1 MATPLMQ
8 VCMSIQDEY
17 WKRYQTASENYDAQF
32 DKNSR
37 RARELRDLRSLYG
50 AIVVAAI
57 NAMPDGER
65 LDAARRLGITID
77 ELSNRVLELA

>member
-8 VCMSIQDEY
+8 VCMSIQDEF
-17 WKRYQTASENYDAQF
+17 WRRYQTTGENYDAQF

-37 RARELRDLRSLYG
+37 RAHELRDLRSLYG

-65 LDAARRLGITID
+65 MDAAQRFGIKID
-77 ELSNRVLELA
+77 EMSNRVLEIA